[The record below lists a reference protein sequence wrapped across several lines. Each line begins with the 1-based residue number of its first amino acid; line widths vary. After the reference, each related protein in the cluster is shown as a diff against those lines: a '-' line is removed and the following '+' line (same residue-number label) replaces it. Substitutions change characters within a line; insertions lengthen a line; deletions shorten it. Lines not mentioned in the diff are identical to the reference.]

1 MIDFADIHRLISQP
15 DADRTLSLFL
25 MVDAAR
31 LENQASTPGWRIWL
45 KNALR
50 ELQARHPEDATFDAL
65 RKQAEARL
73 DQHRGHSKG
82 LALFLTP
89 SSEQVFELPV
99 PLAENA
105 VAYGRASLA
114 PLLWAIDEYERTLIV
129 VVDRERARF
138 ISGYM
143 GGASREGTHVNDVV
157 AYDFGE
163 KTQMPT
169 GRNQGDRHAG
179 GSNRDAFEST
189 LADHLRRFYQEVA
202 AQVRQIKTDH
212 NIARIIL
219 GGPEEAAHAL
229 RREMHDSVARAVVA
243 IVPIPQW
250 VDDGAVLRLALP
262 AALAVERQ
270 QEIELVD
277 EVVDLAKSGGRGALG
292 FAAIAQCLERKQV
305 ELLILPWPIEDPEVR
320 DRLPLEA
327 LQAGAKIEL
336 VSGAAA
342 ERVLAEGGVAA
353 RLFYATPPEAAP
365 GELQTAG
372 PRARTDDR

>member
-15 DADRTLSLFL
+15 DADQTLSLFL

-31 LENQASTPGWRIWL
+31 LENHAATPGWRIWL
-45 KNALR
+45 KNGLR
-50 ELQARHPEDATFDAL
+50 ELQARHPEDPTFDAL
-65 RKQAEARL
+65 RKRAEERL
-73 DQHRGHSKG
+73 ERYRGHSKG

-89 SSEQVFELPV
+89 SGEQEFELPV

-129 VVDRERARF
+129 VVDQERARF

-143 GGASREGTHVNDVV
+143 GGAHREGTHVNDVV
-157 AYDFGE
+157 AYDFGD

-169 GRNQGDRHAG
+169 GRNQGDRYTG
-179 GSNRDAFEST
+179 GSNRDAFEAT
-189 LADHLRRFYQEVA
+189 IGDHLRRFYQEVA
-202 AQVRQIKTDH
+202 AQVRHLKEDQKID
-212 NIARIIL
+212 RIIL

-229 RREMHDSVARAVVA
+229 RREMHDTVSRAVVA

-250 VDDGAVLRLALP
+250 VDDNAVMRLALP
-262 AALAVERQ
+262 AAIEVERQ
-270 QEIELVD
+270 KEVELVD
-277 EVVDLAKSGGRGALG
+277 EIVNLAKSGGRGALG
-292 FAAIAQCLERKQV
+292 FAALAGCLERKQV
-305 ELLILPWPIEDPEVR
+305 ELLVLPWPVEDPEVR

-327 LQAGAKIEL
+327 LAAGAKIEL

-342 ERVLAEGGVAA
+342 ERVRAEGGVAA
-353 RLFYATPPEAAP
+353 RLFYAIRSEVPPDGA
-365 GELQTAG
+365 GEPQSQS
-372 PRARTDDR
+372 